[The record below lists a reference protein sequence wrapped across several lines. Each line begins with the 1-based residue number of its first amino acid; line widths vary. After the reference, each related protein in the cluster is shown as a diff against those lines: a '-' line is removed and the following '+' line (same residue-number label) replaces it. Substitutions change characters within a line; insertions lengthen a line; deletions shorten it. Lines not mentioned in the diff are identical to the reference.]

1 MSLQEFIDIYACS
14 SYTTCMLT
22 PVYNLMSILIMIS
35 MLVNYQIGY
44 RYLRVET
51 KRSWGSLNVNG
62 GYWNILRI
70 SLNQVD
76 NETI

>member
-1 MSLQEFIDIYACS
+1 
-14 SYTTCMLT
+14 
-22 PVYNLMSILIMIS
+22 

-51 KRSWGSLNVNG
+51 KRSWGSLNIHG

-70 SLNQVD
+70 SLYQVD
-76 NETI
+76 NETT

>member
-1 MSLQEFIDIYACS
+1 MSLQEFMDIYVCS
-14 SYTTCMLT
+14 SYTTCMLI
-22 PVYNLMSILIMIS
+22 PVYNSMSILIMIS
-35 MLVNYQIGY
+35 MLINYQIGY

-51 KRSWGSLNVNG
+51 KRSWGSLNTNG

-76 NETI
+76 NETT

>member
-1 MSLQEFIDIYACS
+1 MLMNALKYDV
-14 SYTTCMLT
+14 YTDNDFNVSKLS
-22 PVYNLMSILIMIS
+22 NRIQILKS
-35 MLVNYQIGY
+35 
-44 RYLRVET
+44 RT

>member
-1 MSLQEFIDIYACS
+1 
-14 SYTTCMLT
+14 
-22 PVYNLMSILIMIS
+22 MSILIMIA

-51 KRSWGSLNVNG
+51 KRSWGSLNING

-76 NETI
+76 NETT

>member
-1 MSLQEFIDIYACS
+1 MYVLLIQPTYWWMIYN
-14 SYTTCMLT
+14 M
-22 PVYNLMSILIMIS
+22 MSILIMIL

-44 RYLRVET
+44 RYLRVLT
-51 KRSWGSLNVNG
+51 KRSWGSLNIHG
-62 GYWNILRI
+62 GYWKILRI

>member
-1 MSLQEFIDIYACS
+1 
-14 SYTTCMLT
+14 MLMT
-22 PVYNLMSILIMIS
+22 VYNMMSILIMIA

-51 KRSWGSLNVNG
+51 KRSWGSLNING

-70 SLNQVD
+70 SLNQID
-76 NETI
+76 NETT

>member
-1 MSLQEFIDIYACS
+1 MIDLQYGV
-14 SYTTCMLT
+14 YTDN
-22 PVYNLMSILIMIS
+22 VFNII
-35 MLVNYQIGY
+35 NYQIGY

-62 GYWNILRI
+62 GYWNMLRI

-76 NETI
+76 NGYNINTSNVSVLTIKNRCDA

>member
-1 MSLQEFIDIYACS
+1 MVMS
-14 SYTTCMLT
+14 
-22 PVYNLMSILIMIS
+22 VYNLMSILIMYA
-35 MLVNYQIGY
+35 MLINYQIGY

-51 KRSWGSLNVNG
+51 KRSWGSLNING

-76 NETI
+76 NETT

>member
-1 MSLQEFIDIYACS
+1 MYVLLMQPTYWWMIYN
-14 SYTTCMLT
+14 M
-22 PVYNLMSILIMIS
+22 MSILIMIL

-51 KRSWGSLNVNG
+51 KRSWGSLNING

>member
-1 MSLQEFIDIYACS
+1 MQEVIDTCVCT
-14 SYTTCMLT
+14 SYTTYMLMT
-22 PVYNLMSILIMIS
+22 VYNMMSILIMIA
-35 MLVNYQIGY
+35 MLVNYQIEY

-51 KRSWGSLNVNG
+51 KRSWGSLNING

-76 NETI
+76 NETT

>member
-1 MSLQEFIDIYACS
+1 MVSRFF
-14 SYTTCMLT
+14 
-22 PVYNLMSILIMIS
+22 
-35 MLVNYQIGY
+35 
-44 RYLRVET
+44 RVLT

-76 NETI
+76 NVYNITTSNVLVLTIKNRCDAYEYRRSKYIKYVQTIDTS